1 MTTANDVPA
10 NLLIERLATK
20 LTTFEAVK
28 QPDWA
33 KFVKTGTHREKAPTR
48 ADWWQVRAA
57 AVLRK
62 VYIMGPIGVERLA
75 AEYGG
80 RCDHGSAPYHAVRGS
95 RQIARTVIKQLEAS
109 KLIRTERGRGRLIS
123 NSGQSLVDNTSHEVL
138 KELAVSNPELTK
150 YL

>member
-10 NLLIERLATK
+10 TLLIERLATK
-20 LTTFEAVK
+20 LTSYEAIK

-33 KFVKTGTHREKAPTR
+33 KFVKTGAHREKAPTR
-48 ADWWQVRAA
+48 EDWWQLRVA

-62 VYIMGPIGVERLA
+62 VYLKGPIGVERLA

-95 RQIARTVIKQLEAS
+95 RALARAVIKQLES
-109 KLIRTERGRGRLIS
+109 TKLIKIERGRGRSVS